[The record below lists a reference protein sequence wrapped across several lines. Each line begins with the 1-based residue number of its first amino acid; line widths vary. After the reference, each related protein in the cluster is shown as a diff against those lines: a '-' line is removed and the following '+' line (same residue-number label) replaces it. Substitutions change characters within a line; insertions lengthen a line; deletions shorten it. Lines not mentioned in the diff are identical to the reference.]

1 MYYSDEN
8 ILVREFIKNM
18 PNCKVLYFYE
28 TLDYNYNY
36 RSTIFISDGILH
48 QNYTSNV
55 ICLQYIAPEKIILK
69 NIDNIKRFKKLNLNA
84 QLCNNKFNNKS
95 WFNKR

>member
-18 PNCKVLYFYE
+18 PNCEVLYFYK
-28 TLDYNYNY
+28 TSDYNY
-36 RSTIFISDGILH
+36 RPTIFISDGILH
-48 QNYTSNV
+48 DYTPTKY
-55 ICLQYIAPEKIILK
+55 CLKYIAPEKIILK

-84 QLCNNKFNNKS
+84 QCSNNKFNNKS